1 MDKTNTVIVFSHLR
15 WEFVWQRPQ
24 HILSRIS
31 KDRKLIFIEE
41 PTEQEKVYSPAEN
54 ITVVQPKTGPT
65 NGKQLAKIAKFYAG
79 NNNISETVFWF
90 YSPMFVDVLDE
101 LQPGLVV
108 FDVMDEL
115 SAFKGAPPE
124 LLAKE
129 KKLFG
134 FADVVFT
141 GGKSLYESKR
151 KHHNNVFCFPSSVER
166 EHFETALSDL
176 AVPVDLA
183 DVKKPIVGYYGV
195 IDERI
200 DLDLLGK
207 AAEMLPGV
215 SLVMIGPV
223 VKISQEAL
231 PKSPNIFYPGGKQY
245 KELPSY
251 LKQFDIA
258 MMPFALNESTKFISP
273 TKTLEYMA
281 AKKPIISSA
290 INDVVST
297 FDKEVKIFKTPE
309 EFVQL
314 VNYFLS
320 EPAADKQKREKAQYE
335 FIEATSWDKTVE
347 KMVEIIDEEY
357 LKKGSQKLVQTI
369 DGGHAFAVL

>member
-24 HILSRIS
+24 HILSRIA
-31 KDRKLIFIEE
+31 KNKKLIFIEE
-41 PTEQEKVYSPAEN
+41 PTAEEKVYSPAEN
-54 ITVVQPKTGPT
+54 ITVVQPQTGPT
-65 NGKQLAKIAKFYAG
+65 NGKELAKIAKHYAG
-79 NNNISETVFWF
+79 DTKIGETVFWF

-134 FADVVFT
+134 FADIVFT

-176 AVPVDLA
+176 PAPTDLV

-207 AAEMLPGV
+207 AADMLPDV

-223 VKISQEAL
+223 VKIHQEAL
-231 PKSPNIFYPGGKQY
+231 PKNPNIFYPGGKQY
-245 KELPSY
+245 KELPAY

-281 AKKPIISSA
+281 AKKPIISSP

-309 EFVQL
+309 QFVQL
-314 VNYFLS
+314 VNYFLN
-320 EPAADKQKREKAQYE
+320 EPAFDKQTREKAQSE
-335 FIEATSWDKTVE
+335 FIEATSWDKTVQ

-357 LKKGSQKLVQTI
+357 LKKDSQKLVETI